1 MVAMARQLLDLE
13 RVYRLE
19 PSEFNRYRLVQLEQ
33 RRAQWLAVPQP
44 QTATARPLLTSRY

>member
-19 PSEFNRYRLVQLEQ
+19 PTEFNRYRLVQLEQ
-33 RRAQWLAVPQP
+33 RRALWLAAPQP
-44 QTATARPLLTSRY
+44 

>member
-19 PSEFNRYRLVQLEQ
+19 PTEFNRYRLVQLEQ
-33 RRAQWLAVPQP
+33 RRAQWLAVPQ
-44 QTATARPLLTSRY
+44 L